1 MRIVLLNIF
10 ITLILI
16 GVFLFRLFYNIG
28 VDKYTFGAGAIFPLF
43 ILFFNLLA
51 YNGIKSDDKLVKSMD
66 RLR

>member
-1 MRIVLLNIF
+1 MYF
-10 ITLILI
+10 WC
-16 GVFLFRLFYNIG
+16 
-28 VDKYTFGAGAIFPLF
+28 GAVFPLF